1 MADIAH
7 IAGLVVA
14 KQHPS
19 PVNIADI
26 ITSTTHKTLRGPRG
40 GIAIISESLAKK
52 YDRGIFP
59 AVQGGPIMNNVLAK
73 KAVALKEASTEEFV
87 NYSKEIITNANLLCE
102 HA

>member
-1 MADIAH
+1 MKFKKIAESVDALLMADIAH

-52 YDRGIFP
+52 YDRGIFL
-59 AVQGGPIMNNVLAK
+59 QSK
-73 KAVALKEASTEEFV
+73 VAQL
-87 NYSKEIITNANLLCE
+87 
-102 HA
+102 